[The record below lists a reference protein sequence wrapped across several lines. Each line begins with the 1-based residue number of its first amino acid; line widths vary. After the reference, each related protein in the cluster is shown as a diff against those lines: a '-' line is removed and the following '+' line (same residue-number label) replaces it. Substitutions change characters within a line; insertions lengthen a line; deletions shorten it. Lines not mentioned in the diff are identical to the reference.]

1 MTPDDAPRHTAR
13 VRITSPQT
21 DATPAARV
29 RRTVR
34 QEIDESTGVGE
45 VYVRTIVRAQLRA
58 ALAVLLTVTLT
69 IGLLPLAFLLS
80 DELAGADVLGVPIP
94 WAILGFG
101 VYVGVV
107 LLGWVYV
114 RHAERLESD
123 FVALVEPDDEAA

>member
-1 MTPDDAPRHTAR
+1 MTPDDVPRHATR

-21 DATPAARV
+21 GATPASRV

-58 ALAVLLTVTLT
+58 ALAVLLTVVLT
-69 IGLLPLAFLLS
+69 IGLLPLLFLWS
-80 DELAGADVLGVPIP
+80 DELAGADLLGVPIA

-101 VYVGVV
+101 VYVGLV

-123 FVALVEPDDEAA
+123 FVALVEPDDESS